1 GPPAGSGAPLRPRP
15 RVNARTDYQWRML
28 SVGAEF
34 RYTSRI
40 ERIELEPVFGRD
52 PRVPARV
59 LDLRAS
65 WQRGPLSA
73 RLLVANALNYIYNL
87 VPRTLEPVRTASV
100 VLTWTY

>member
-1 GPPAGSGAPLRPRP
+1 MIRRPPRSTLFPYTTLFRS
-15 RVNARTDYQWRML
+15 L
-28 SVGAEF
+28 SLGGEF

-65 WQRGPLSA
+65 WQRGPVSA